1 MPPSTFARSGNP
13 DQGGGGFGAV
23 LAKLFGVIGK
33 TASEYQSYRQY
44 GPKFR
49 DKLHADELAQQEAEI
64 AVKQHQAALDY
75 EPIKRQAG
83 EINNAEQRALVA
95 AQLGNIL
102 AKAQQGNEGQTVD
115 APLPPGGPLDTEVP
129 AGTGPLAIGSAP
141 KPFVPPRLSP
151 EQVAASGMSEA
162 DLGALGQG
170 IYKELKP
177 QRDTASATLRK
188 ELAQAAL
195 AEKLRA
201 SLEANKGVTYEDPT
215 THQTVTLPKQGIA
228 AAISASGAAQ
238 RQKDKPAGKGPRPR
252 VGEGDPELAGYLA
265 RAANDGMLATL
276 GKVPPAALKDTL
288 RNIYASDAR
297 PVSAKTREGMATA
310 GDALRLIDT
319 LGTLSSKVNT
329 LEGVDATATG
339 LYRTAKSKINLDND
353 VALLNS
359 SIKAFTPMMLRAFG
373 RVGTPTEGDEARTK
387 AALPTAT
394 DGKQLAQAKLALLHS
409 LFSAKSEAIKQNAMA
424 TFTKRYGAYEGSG
437 AADTPG
443 QPVGN
448 ANSVTPAP
456 SPSPTPTPG
465 QHGVW
470 LGRQQ
475 KGPGR
480 WEYIDKQGNRWIGD
494 ASANEVP

>member
-1 MPPSTFARSGNP
+1 MPPSTFARNGNP
-13 DQGGGGFGAV
+13 DQGGGFGAV

-33 TASEYQSYRQY
+33 TASDYQDYRKY
-44 GPKFR
+44 GPSFR
-49 DKLHADELAQQEAEI
+49 DKQHADELAQQEAEI

-83 EINNAEQRALVA
+83 EISNAEQRTLVA
-95 AQLGNIL
+95 SQLGSIL

-115 APLPPGGPLDTEVP
+115 APLPPGGPLDTELP
-129 AGTGPLAIGSAP
+129 AGTGPLAVGSAP
-141 KPFVPPRLSP
+141 KPFVPPKLSP
-151 EQVAASGMSEA
+151 DQVAASGMSEA

-201 SLEANKGVTYEDPT
+201 SLDANKGVTYEDPT
-215 THQTVTLPKQGIA
+215 THQTVTVPKQGIA

-238 RQKDKPAGKGPRPR
+238 RQKDKPAPKGPRAR
-252 VGEGDPELAGYLA
+252 VGENDTELADYMV
-265 RAANDGMLATL
+265 RAANDGTL
-276 GKVPPAALKDTL
+276 QSGVLNKVPPAGLKTFL
-288 RNIYASDAR
+288 KQLYAGDAR
-297 PVSAKTREGMATA
+297 PVSAKAREAMSTA

-319 LGTLSSKVNT
+319 LGALSAKVNT
-329 LEGVDATATG
+329 REGVDATVTG
-339 LYRTAKSKINLDND
+339 LYRTAKSTFNRDND

-394 DGKQLAQAKLALLHS
+394 DGKQLAEAKLALLHN
-409 LFSAKSEAIKQNAMA
+409 LFHAKSEAIRQNAMA
-424 TFTKRYGAYEGSG
+424 VFTKNYGAYEGSA
-437 AADTPG
+437 AADTSG

-448 ANSVTPAP
+448 ANGATPSPAP
-456 SPSPTPTPG
+456 G
-465 QHGVW
+465 KHGVW
-470 LGRQQ
+470 HGRQPLG
-475 KGPGR
+475 KDR
-480 WEYIDKQGNRWIGD
+480 WKYIDAQGNQWIGD
-494 ASANEVP
+494 ANANEVP